1 MTMSS
6 SGRTRVLASAL
17 RCALAALLVA
27 CAAST
32 KLTSSWKDPQTIGPV
47 RYSRVL
53 AVLVDANPALRRSVE
68 DKLASQ
74 IPNATPSYTVI
85 PEERLKDEEWVANKI
100 RDAGFDGAVV
110 MRFVGKKKSTTYVP
124 GAAPVYVVGSR
135 GFATYWGTS
144 WGYSPGYTQ
153 EDVTLVVETSLYDIN
168 KGKIIWAGRTE
179 TVNPSSANEVVT
191 GIVQASV
198 KQMRKDGLIAAQQS

>member
-1 MTMSS
+1 MSS
-6 SGRTRVLASAL
+6 SARTRVLASAL
-17 RCALAALLVA
+17 RCALAALLAA

-32 KLTSSWKDPQTIGPV
+32 NLTSSWKDPQTVGPV
-47 RYSRVL
+47 HYSRVL
-53 AVLVDANPALRRSVE
+53 AVLVDPNPAMRRTVE

-85 PEERLKDEEWVANKI
+85 PEERLKDEEWVANKV

-110 MRFVGKKKSTTYVP
+110 MRFVGKEKSTTYVP
-124 GAAPVYVVGSR
+124 GAGPVYVVGSR

-144 WGYSPGYTQ
+144 WGYSPGYTR
-153 EDVTLVVETSLYDIN
+153 EDVTVIAETSLYDIN

-179 TVNPSSANEVVT
+179 TQNPSSADEVVT

-198 KQMRKDGLIAAQQS
+198 KQLRKDGLLAAKPS

>member
-1 MTMSS
+1 MSS
-6 SGRTRVLASAL
+6 SARTRVLASAL

-27 CAAST
+27 CASSST
-32 KLTSSWKDPQTIGPV
+32 NLTSSWKDPQTVGPV
-47 RYSRVL
+47 HYRRVL
-53 AVLVDANPALRRSVE
+53 AVLVDQNPALRRSLE

-85 PEERLKDEEWVANKI
+85 PEERLRDEEWVANKV

-110 MRFVGKKKSTTYVP
+110 MRFVGKEKSTTYVP
-124 GAAPVYVVGSR
+124 GAGPVYVVGSR

-153 EDVTLVVETSLYDIN
+153 EDVTVVVETSLYDIN

-179 TVNPSSANEVVT
+179 TQNPSSAEEVVT

-198 KQMRKDGLIAAQQS
+198 KQMRKDGLLAAKPS